1 MRKFLLATPTVA
13 ILGLAAPLSVLAQGA
28 GDDSGGE
35 GGATAAFS
43 EDDLDSHPIIDG
55 EFKIQPYL
63 LPNGQGYRHL
73 TSMINEANH
82 ELVLFGGLGDGP
94 PSRPHR

>member
-1 MRKFLLATPTVA
+1 VAFLAFA
-13 ILGLAAPLSVLAQGA
+13 WG
-28 GDDSGGE
+28 
-35 GGATAAFS
+35 TAAS
-43 EDDLDSHPIIDG
+43 SDDDLGSQSIIDG

-73 TSMINEANH
+73 TSIINEANK

-94 PSRPHR
+94 PSPPTPTNHNVYTLDLEQDPAEQE